1 MVINGA
7 GTAATGVTLLV
18 VLVAKFTEG
27 AWVTMLLIPGMLFVF
42 VGVRRHYRVV
52 ARELAYPRP
61 LDVSDLHE
69 PIIVVP
75 ISAWNKTANKALRL
89 AIKISSDIYAVQVRS
104 AEGMDDLQ
112 TQWGQFVATPTA
124 RAGLPVPQ
132 LVVIDSPYRR
142 TLQPIIDYVLQVRD
156 RHPDRQIAVIIPE
169 LVESRWYQYFLHNQR
184 AEGLKA
190 LLLFHG
196 GQRVVVINVPWYL
209 SGA

>member
-1 MVINGA
+1 MS
-7 GTAATGVTLLV
+7 
-18 VLVAKFTEG
+18 
-27 AWVTMLLIPGMLFVF
+27 P
-42 VGVRRHYRVV
+42 
-52 ARELAYPRP
+52 
-61 LDVSDLHE
+61 
-69 PIIVVP
+69 
-75 ISAWNKTANKALRL
+75 
-89 AIKISSDIYAVQVRS
+89 DIYAVHVHS

-112 TQWGQFVATPTA
+112 TQWGQFIEAPTT

-142 TLQPIIDYVLQVRD
+142 TLQPILDYVLQVRD
-156 RHPDRQIAVIIPE
+156 HHSDRQIAVIIPE

-184 AEGLKA
+184 AQGLKA